1 MAIRFKFAKI
11 ADNISEED
19 ALSVD
24 KEGNKK
30 ARVRP
35 VLLSDKTLG
44 HRELAEK
51 IAKQYSRH
59 SMEAYSMVEMV
70 LDAIKDTL
78 KEGNIVHI
86 EDFGSF
92 SVNAQFRKNTLGNLD
107 ESSRGNSLE
116 VKNVVFKADKKLKQN
131 INSAGFEKFN
141 PEKHGTRRKY

>member
-1 MAIRFKFAKI
+1 MAIKFRFTKI
-11 ADNISEED
+11 NNNINGDNASPADKD
-19 ALSVD
+19 
-24 KEGNKK
+24 GNKK
-30 ARVRP
+30 AKVRP

-44 HRELAEK
+44 QRELAEK

-92 SVNAQFRKNTLGNLD
+92 SVNAHFRKNTLGNMD
-107 ESSRGNSLE
+107 ETSRGNSLE
-116 VKNVVFKADKKLKQN
+116 VKSIVFKADKKLKQD
-131 INSAGFEKFN
+131 INSAGFERFN
-141 PEKHGTRRKY
+141 PEKHGRRKY